1 MAKRI
6 IYFDISEISESKL
19 KSIGI
24 YKIINTITKDFYIGS
39 ATRNFKERFKE
50 HSRYYEQWKN
60 KELKRSHHPIL
71 WNAFNKYDISNFKI
85 EILKEL
91 NGKTKEEIL
100 KEEENFI
107 LLLKPVYNI
116 CQNPTVG
123 GSPNKGKKLS
133 EEWKNNISEKSKK
146 YKHSEETLKKVTQNN
161 KNNANRIELTKDEEC
176 LTFNSWKECSEF
188 FKITSGAIQNAFK
201 RSGKF
206 KDYKIKVISKQSK
219 TIKVFKDKEELIFI
233 SFSECDKYFNMWRGY
248 TSTLVNKKSKNLI
261 IDKYKFELI

>member
-1 MAKRI
+1 MAKRK
-6 IYFDISEISESKL
+6 IYFDISEIS
-19 KSIGI
+19 KSQLNSVGI

-100 KEEENFI
+100 KEEETFI
-107 LLLKPVYNI
+107 LTLKPCYNI
-116 CQNPTVG
+116 CQHPIVG
-123 GSPNKGKKLS
+123 GSPNKGRKLS
-133 EEWKNNISEKSKK
+133 KEWKDNIATKSKE

-161 KNNANRIELTKDEEC
+161 KKNANKIELTKDEII
-176 LTFNSWKECSEF
+176 LIFNSWTDAGEY
-188 FKITSGAIQNAFK
+188 FKVSSSAIQNAFK
-201 RSGKF
+201 RSGVFREYNINVK
-206 KDYKIKVISKQSK
+206 SKQSK
-219 TIKVFKDKEELIFI
+219 MIKVFKDNSEIIFN
-233 SFSECDKYFNMWRGY
+233 SFSECDNYFNMWRGY
-248 TSTLVNKKSKNLI
+248 TSTLVNKQTKSLI
-261 IDKYKFELI
+261 IDKYKYELI